1 MLTSNVFVDVYLFT
15 AIDAEY
21 QVALAQKLMAEE
33 NFNNS
38 RASLD
43 SFLSQIEST
52 NQKLADVLKREEA
65 AKKDAEAIPIQI
77 KELQSKIEASGSLL
91 TSEAA

>member
-1 MLTSNVFVDVYLFT
+1 MTSNVFVDVYLFT

-65 AKKDAEAIPIQI
+65 AKKDTEAIPIQI